1 MTLRLGLLGS
11 GWVADVH
18 HQAAVSVGLPVTAVS
33 AHNEAH
39 VETFAR
45 THHIPSW
52 DADWR
57 DTCARTDV
65 DAVVVAT
72 PNSLHAEQTL
82 HALAC
87 GKHVL
92 VEKPMA
98 ITVADGEAMVRA
110 ARAAD
115 RVLAVGHM
123 WRHREEVIRLRERI
137 ASGGLGKVVRTH
149 GYGIH
154 AGWGPSGW
162 FTDKALAGGGALI
175 DMGIHAID
183 TARFVL
189 GDPQP
194 VRVQASLGTA
204 YGDYDVDDD
213 GIVLIDWDNGV
224 RSMVEC
230 GWWQPAL
237 KGLEAETEVF
247 ATGGVAQ
254 MWPDMPPLP
263 SGYVHCSVP
272 MYAAQLA
279 DFANACA
286 TGAQPVASA
295 EVGLTALRI
304 AAAAYSSAAG
314 QNVLFSEVAS

>member
-18 HQAAVSVGLPVTAVS
+18 HQAAVSVGLQVTAVS
-33 AHNEAH
+33 AHNEEH
-39 VETFAR
+39 VQTFAR
-45 THHIPSW
+45 SHHVPSW

-98 ITVADGEAMVRA
+98 INVADGEAMVRA

-123 WRHREEVIRLRERI
+123 WRYREEVLRLRERI

-183 TARFVL
+183 TARFLL

-213 GIVLIDWDNGV
+213 GIVVIDWDNGV

-237 KGLEAETEVF
+237 KGVEAETEVF
-247 ATGGVAQ
+247 ATGGVAHI
-254 MWPDMPPLP
+254 WPDLPPLP

-286 TGAQPVASA
+286 TRAQPVASA
-295 EVGLTALRI
+295 EVGLIALSI

-314 QNVLFSEVAS
+314 RNVLYSEVAS